1 MKFRNLTLLAAL
13 AGALVLTGCDDSDSS
28 NGGGGGGTGTLT
40 GVVTAMEDTAPAGA
54 GTPVGAALDGV
65 EVTATGAN
73 GETAT
78 ATTKADGSYKLNIKG
93 LTAPIILSVTDG
105 DTDYVAVVYAL
116 GGTANINGL
125 TTIATFIAFN
135 TGDLDTLV
143 ADWADDYAGE
153 VDPDDLT
160 EALKK
165 VNANLAAL
173 FDEYELDNTT
183 FNPLTGDF
191 NSDYSD
197 LLDALDCT
205 VSFGPLSINCND
217 TAFNLSIS
225 TAGIFPFGDLGFEV
239 PAGSTWTY
247 TISGKFNGATIP
259 TQNIGD
265 VAGAAVPIT
274 TGGFSNIGAAFAGTG
289 YPGGSIAID
298 SFVINSQGSGAVGSK
313 VIGTMKGTITVDGVL
328 TDAPFNY
335 VFTWTLKTLPA
346 E

>member
-1 MKFRNLTLLAAL
+1 MKLRNLTLLAAL
-13 AGALVLTGCDDSDSS
+13 AGTLVLAGCDDSDS
-28 NGGGGGGTGTLT
+28 NGGGGGGGTGTLT

-54 GTPVGAALDGV
+54 GAPVGAALDGV

-78 ATTKADGSYKLNIKG
+78 ATTKADGSYKLSIKG

-105 DTDYVAVVYAL
+105 DDDYVAVVYAL
-116 GGTANINGL
+116 GGTANINAL

-135 TGDLDTLV
+135 TEDLDGLV
-143 ADWADDYAGE
+143 ADWADDAGE

-160 EALKK
+160 LALKK

-197 LLDALDCT
+197 LLDALDCE
-205 VSFGPLSINCND
+205 VAFGPLSINCNEI
-217 TAFNLSIS
+217 AFNLSIN
-225 TAGIFPFGDLGFEV
+225 TDDIFPFGDLGFEV

-265 VAGAAVPIT
+265 IAGTGVPIT
-274 TGGFSNIGAAFAGTG
+274 TGSFSNIGAAFAGTG
-289 YPGGSIAID
+289 YPGGSIVID
-298 SFVINSQGSGAVGSK
+298 SFVISSQGSGAVGSK